1 MLKQIDFTKLPITDI
16 VNEIIYTAAE
26 AGASDIHFD
35 PTETTIRV
43 RFRIDGVLI
52 DYTIIPE
59 NIRKNL
65 IARLKIIS
73 GMDITESRLPQD
85 GAIKTTIKN
94 INLDM
99 RVSSLPTNEGEK
111 IVIRILDY
119 SASMEGLESLGFTP
133 NNLRKM
139 KELIKEPNGIILVT
153 GATGSGKSTTV
164 YSLLQLLNTPEV
176 NLVTVEDPVEMNID
190 GINQIQVN
198 SEVGLTFASVLRS
211 ILRQDPD
218 IIMIGEIRDDET
230 AKIAV
235 RASITGHL
243 VLSTIHTNNALNTI
257 ERLTDMDVERYLLAS
272 SLNGIVSQKLA
283 RRICPHCKKMRP
295 AIDYEKKLFKLNL
308 GVNIT
313 ELAYAKGC
321 SECVGG
327 YKGRIAIHEVLVI
340 SQKIRDAIA
349 NGVSKENL
357 RNLVYTK
364 GGTTTML
371 QDGLGKVLQ
380 GITTIEEIIRIVE
393 LNDENTKI
401 VESKD
406 SNIDSAVDNVNIETD
421 SEANNVADTVNT
433 SAATNNVVSQPSPST
448 PPEPAIEKKQATEG
462 LANVPIT
469 PIVENED
476 VIEDINISDDNTT
489 NLNNNISNPVNQ
501 VDSSE
506 AKENVSVS
514 QIDNSETNV
523 SSSINQ
529 INNSQADTNNASDFE
544 KQTPTL
550 NNSNIHNL
558 NTQPQVNT
566 TQNIPN
572 QSIQRPIN
580 PGQNISNQPIQRPI
594 NMNNNIPDPAHPRPI
609 NFNRSYPDPA
619 HPRPINSTRPG
630 NSPI

>member
-1 MLKQIDFTKLPITDI
+1 MLKQLDFTKLPITEI

-119 SASMEGLESLGFTP
+119 SASLQGLESLGFSP
-133 NNLRKM
+133 NNLKKM

-164 YSLLQLLNTPEV
+164 YSLLQILNTPEV

-283 RRICPHCKKMRP
+283 RRICPHCKKARP
-295 AIDYEKKLFKLNL
+295 AIEYEKKLFKLNL
-308 GVNIT
+308 GIDIDQ
-313 ELAYAKGC
+313 LYYSDGC
-321 SECVGG
+321 DKCVGG
-327 YKGRIAIHEVLVI
+327 YKGRIAVHEVLVI
-340 SQKIRDAIA
+340 SQEIRDAIA
-349 NGVSKENL
+349 NGMSKEEL
-357 RNLVYTK
+357 RNLVYK
-364 GGTTTML
+364 ENGTTTLL
-371 QDGLGKVLQ
+371 QDGLEKVLQ
-380 GITTIEEIIRIVE
+380 GITTIEEILRIVE
-393 LNDENTKI
+393 LDDDSTKI
-401 VESKD
+401 VENK
-406 SNIDSAVDNVNIETD
+406 NNPTN
-421 SEANNVADTVNT
+421 ANNV
-433 SAATNNVVSQPSPST
+433 
-448 PPEPAIEKKQATEG
+448 
-462 LANVPIT
+462 
-469 PIVENED
+469 
-476 VIEDINISDDNTT
+476 
-489 NLNNNISNPVNQ
+489 NNN
-501 VDSSE
+501 
-506 AKENVSVS
+506 
-514 QIDNSETNV
+514 
-523 SSSINQ
+523 
-529 INNSQADTNNASDFE
+529 DTNIM
-544 KQTPTL
+544 
-550 NNSNIHNL
+550 NNSNTITDTESHN
-558 NTQPQVNT
+558 
-566 TQNIPN
+566 QNLEIL
-572 QSIQRPIN
+572 
-580 PGQNISNQPIQRPI
+580 
-594 NMNNNIPDPAHPRPI
+594 DL
-609 NFNRSYPDPA
+609 
-619 HPRPINSTRPG
+619 
-630 NSPI
+630 